1 MLYIFLSEMSA
12 ICFNPDDPDDP
23 VIRILLMGR
32 NRSGKSSSGNTIVG
46 AGKFIKKDEPEVCYE
61 VNQIGGKQVAVID
74 CPNLLD
80 PSLSKEKFES
90 LKEQLVSKSSAGLSA
105 VLLTVSLEEPV
116 ENEEEILHFIKGVF
130 GPEVQKYIMILFTHE
145 DVLDE
150 LEQTIDEYLQKQDH
164 ADRQQLVTECGGKF
178 QCFNNRGKPN
188 IKERQ
193 KQELLQKIEGMMKD
207 NRGKFVMAKMKRSDS
222 KEMPD
227 VNFSGETPA
236 QDPDEIYVIP
246 EKKEPIRLVLLGKT
260 GSGKSATGNTIIGRN
275 VFKSSAGSKSQT
287 KQCQS
292 ETTVRNGKE
301 ITVIDTPGL
310 YDTELSEEEIIT
322 EVRKCVTY
330 ASPGPHAFLIVIS
343 VGRFTKE
350 EKDTVRHLERV
361 FGEEILNYTMII
373 FTHKDQ
379 LEKEKQTSHQF
390 LQHCDPNLRKV
401 IRRCE
406 NRFFC
411 LDNNFAS
418 FPQFKDLLSKI
429 ETMVEENGGMYFAH
443 DAFKKTEKH
452 ILQIQKAQKKTGC
465 CVIQ

>member
-1 MLYIFLSEMSA
+1 
-12 ICFNPDDPDDP
+12 
-23 VIRILLMGR
+23 
-32 NRSGKSSSGNTIVG
+32 
-46 AGKFIKKDEPEVCYE
+46 
-61 VNQIGGKQVAVID
+61 
-74 CPNLLD
+74 
-80 PSLSKEKFES
+80 
-90 LKEQLVSKSSAGLSA
+90 
-105 VLLTVSLEEPV
+105 
-116 ENEEEILHFIKGVF
+116 
-130 GPEVQKYIMILFTHE
+130 
-145 DVLDE
+145 
-150 LEQTIDEYLQKQDH
+150 
-164 ADRQQLVTECGGKF
+164 
-178 QCFNNRGKPN
+178 
-188 IKERQ
+188 
-193 KQELLQKIEGMMKD
+193 MMKD

-227 VNFSGETPA
+227 VNLSGKPPG
-236 QDPDEIYVIP
+236 QDPDKICAIP

-310 YDTELSEEEIIT
+310 YDTELSEEEVIT

-330 ASPGPHAFLIVIS
+330 VSPGPHAFLIVIS
-343 VGRFTKE
+343 VGRFTEE
-350 EKDTVRHLERV
+350 EKNTVQHLRRV
-361 FGEEILNYTMII
+361 FGEEILKYTMII

-379 LEKEKQTSHQF
+379 LEKGKQISHQF

-411 LDNNFAS
+411 LDNNSES

-429 ETMVEENGGMYFAH
+429 ETMVEENGGKHFARV
-443 DAFKKTEKH
+443 FEKTEKC
-452 ILQIQKAQKKTGC
+452 IQNAQRMKRLSSLNQKIKKSTQPKLVQKDAVSSKQPVDTDSTTEPKVTGC